1 MGNTVRSFSSLGTP
15 QPCDEEGEG
24 EDQEKLGD
32 ILDGTDTEP
41 KLGDALTG
49 MFEEVDVDSVEA
61 VRELREDT

>member
-1 MGNTVRSFSSLGTP
+1 MGNTVRTFSSLGTP
-15 QPCDEEGEG
+15 TPCDEEE
-24 EDQEKLGD
+24 EEKEQKGLGD
-32 ILDGTDTEP
+32 VLDSTDTEP